1 MPNMSYDDR
10 GKGGQAMS
18 VKRKKK
24 KAKRRA
30 PPRPRDPFWRLR
42 RILGVKR
49 VGNPKAY
56 DRGDERQAERKALSA
71 DDE

>member
-1 MPNMSYDDR
+1 MS
-10 GKGGQAMS
+10 A
-18 VKRKKK
+18 KRKKKK

-42 RILGVKR
+42 RILGVRR

-56 DRGDERQAERKALSA
+56 DRGEAREAERKALGVDQHNAPS

>member
-1 MPNMSYDDR
+1 MS
-10 GKGGQAMS
+10 A
-18 VKRKKK
+18 KRKKK

-42 RILGVKR
+42 RILGVRR

-56 DRGDERQAERKALSA
+56 DRGEAREAEREARGVDQPNAPS

>member
-1 MPNMSYDDR
+1 MS
-10 GKGGQAMS
+10 A
-18 VKRKKK
+18 KRKKKK

-49 VGNPKAY
+49 VGNPQAY
-56 DRGDERQAERKALSA
+56 DRGAEREAERKAHD

>member
-1 MPNMSYDDR
+1 M
-10 GKGGQAMS
+10 GA
-18 VKRKKK
+18 KRKKK

-42 RILGVKR
+42 RILGVRR

-56 DRGDERQAERKALSA
+56 DRGEARGAERQARSA
-71 DDE
+71 HETHSLDDDA

>member
-1 MPNMSYDDR
+1 MS
-10 GKGGQAMS
+10 A
-18 VKRKKK
+18 KRKNK

-56 DRGDERQAERKALSA
+56 DRGEAREAERKATI

>member
-1 MPNMSYDDR
+1 MS
-10 GKGGQAMS
+10 G
-18 VKRKKK
+18 KRKKK
-24 KAKRRA
+24 KRTKRLT

-56 DRGDERQAERKALSA
+56 DREEARADTRKAL
-71 DDE
+71 DEDE

>member
-1 MPNMSYDDR
+1 MS
-10 GKGGQAMS
+10 A
-18 VKRKKK
+18 KRKKK
-24 KAKRRA
+24 KAMRRA

-49 VGNPKAY
+49 AGNPKAY
-56 DRGDERQAERKALSA
+56 DRSDARQAERKAMI